1 MRNTSFFPVCINGR
15 CFFFAPSVSGME
27 LYRAEFHQGFEV
39 LQVEVTI

>member
-27 LYRAEFHQGFEV
+27 LYRAETQGIEV